1 MKRFIVILTMILSL
15 PVLSFCQDNG
25 WIRVSESQNGSES
38 FINRNQITKTG
49 DSLKV
54 WVKYIEK
61 GKDKAR
67 TIAEE
72 MKFENNKGKS
82 KWVNYEF
89 EKTLILYDC
98 NNNRCRVLEIID
110 YDKDGIVLAS
120 TKNNDPKDWHTI
132 VPDSSGE
139 KIFKAVCGID

>member
-1 MKRFIVILTMILSL
+1 MILSL

-38 FINRNQITKTG
+38 FINKNEITKTG

-72 MKFENNKGKS
+72 MKFENNKDKS
-82 KWVNYEF
+82 RWVNYEF

-98 NNNRCRVLEIID
+98 NNNRCLVLEIID

-120 TKNNDPKDWHTI
+120 TKNNDPNDWHTI
-132 VPDSSGE
+132 VSDSSGE